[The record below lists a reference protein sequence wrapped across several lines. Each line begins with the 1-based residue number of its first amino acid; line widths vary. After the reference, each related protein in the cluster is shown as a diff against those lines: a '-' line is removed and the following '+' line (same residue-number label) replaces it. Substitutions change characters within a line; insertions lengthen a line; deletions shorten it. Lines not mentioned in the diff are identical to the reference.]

1 MTQDTTKLG
10 VEVSDNGT
18 ANKTLEHIR
27 DLNAFINNTSKDAR
41 AARKELKA
49 LLNESGSAANIGGT
63 AGSRKLSESLNSIGV
78 YSKQRGAAGLTG
90 ASARDFAAQAQGL
103 DGLIRLYATYAANV
117 FALGAAFRGLG
128 QAMETKHMVEG
139 LNQLGAAV
147 GRNLGGL
154 SVRVSE
160 LTGGA
165 ISMREAMQAVAL
177 MSSGGMSSKNI
188 ERLASVARSAS
199 LALGVSM
206 PDAIS
211 RLSRGITKLEPELLD
226 ELGIMTRLEPATQA
240 YARELGK
247 TVTQLTDFE
256 RRQAFANAVLA
267 EGEAKFGAITNL
279 QTNPY
284 DRLISSL
291 KNLAQEGAEVINKV
305 LAPIAEFLSQS
316 PGILGGGVLALLG
329 KIIKSA
335 IPDIGEFKSKLSE
348 SVNAAAELAKVR
360 ASEANE
366 AEIHMTRVAKQQAE
380 ARAIDELQ
388 AVTKAE
394 EQIKAIRDKGL
405 KDYAAANKILN
416 KLGKEGINAI
426 TETDLKVLDATAT
439 RRERRG
445 KKDEA
450 GAYRELSKAL
460 KDYAAAEDLAASAI
474 NKETE
479 AIIKQQ
485 QASKSS
491 IAGITR
497 ALALAAEQEAIK
509 KSIISNAAYNAS
521 LIGISKSAA
530 IMKEEINNSNLALSA
545 WGRSVLVAQGYAA
558 IFTGV
563 LSTLGNAF
571 LKLTNIIAII
581 GTAVAV
587 FTIIDSVFSK
597 ATKELDRFSKALE
610 TSKAS
615 AEGAAR
621 TVAQLERTMTSGTIN
636 GIMSMG
642 NALED
647 LNNNLIEVVES
658 YKDAKKVLKVSL
670 FDSLKDSIKSIFG
683 GGVDKNFANSLLE
696 QVQGALAVLSK
707 SSLKEESQAVF
718 KELLNVNTL
727 DVDSLRNAISKLSI
741 EGVERLQEAMANS
754 SRELSNSSSRVQ
766 TFKQSIDAAT
776 RAYQQFI
783 QSTSN
788 TSPLFRV
795 GASLQ
800 NLGVS
805 MFQMSQSVKLGVTE
819 INAAINHISEFPDAG
834 VIFGTEFVEEL
845 VDIREEFA
853 HNTKV
858 LAVYQSAIEDLDKQM
873 ANSKF
878 NPFKDLNPDVLSK
891 EALAG
896 VERLKELS
904 KAKEQIEQNVTLL
917 SEQQSEKARR
927 LFNQGLESAFSRG
940 AELIRVSLGQAME
953 RGAIAMTRA
962 TIAGLTGAER
972 AKAENSAA
980 KQELDIQLRAIK
992 TNVDLILSQALLR
1005 ASIDKATAASN
1016 LASARQAGKSDQ
1028 EVKAL
1033 EAIEQASDIFY
1044 KIIKEG
1050 EMPNFSSISRFTT
1063 DEDVINR
1070 VRANSIA
1077 DSQRIAEQN
1086 EARVLVE
1093 AQQRALGIS
1102 GAINVRSG
1110 QLEDTQK
1117 LLTLQQQ
1124 VIQNDSQRV
1133 NIVNNLVG
1141 ITSKNTAEMQAQSDR
1156 AALLLKQQSEI
1167 LAIETAI
1174 ANAGGNQAEVKKQE
1188 EFKLL
1193 ALTRHERELDLQHLT
1208 SSQRIIQATLSDLT
1222 RQLDVVRSI
1231 NEFNFKT
1238 GVAQTDLLNAQNN
1251 AYNSLYGASLG
1262 FSAIQN
1268 EILGSQK
1275 AQLDFVR
1282 LTQEASLAFYEKER
1296 KAKEDIARL
1305 DAVRDASTIAEINTQ
1320 LEREAKI
1327 TENVVEAA
1335 KVQLEVQ
1342 QKILEVNK
1350 KAAMQQDRYNRI
1362 MQNSTKAAD
1371 SLAKAFGSVGSSL
1384 GTIAEAFATMVV
1396 NSDKNFNELSRIRK
1410 QQQEVG
1416 ITEATRLEL
1425 EEQYNIQRRQYTQ
1438 DKLASYGSIAGA
1450 AKNLF
1455 DQQSDG
1461 YKILMALER
1470 AMYIAHVA
1478 MSLKQLAVDAMTT
1491 KASMAL
1497 DVAETETSGVLAVV
1511 KSMSSLPFP
1520 ANVLAGVAVAG
1531 IIAALI
1537 AAVGGSGPKVS
1548 GSVPGGSTSD
1558 ESQAVQGTGKT
1569 YINGKL
1575 SDRSG
1580 GALGSTEKVNDIA
1593 NSLDLIQS
1601 NTAASSSFAVTMI
1614 STLQDIERNTK
1625 AVAAEAFK
1633 STNIGKLTSGFGTIE
1648 KSLPATSSGSLL
1660 SGLFPK
1666 SSSKSVEIIDKGIQ
1680 VIGKFS
1686 EIVSQT
1692 AKFLEF
1698 ETVKT
1703 TKTKSGFLGIGGKTK
1718 IKVSTKT
1725 KELSDQAEE
1734 TVVDLFSSLA
1744 FAAISA
1750 SKQVLGSANSEIEKI
1765 LQDFT
1770 ISFKASG
1777 MGLSGEQ
1784 FAEAILA
1791 ESSVVMN
1798 QIIEKALPQ
1807 FEEFR
1812 KLGEGFTSTLI
1823 RMATTVDAVTTQMGM
1838 LLNTNIDAL
1847 VDNTFKVSG
1856 AVLDRLDVS
1865 LSNYNQVLDGI
1876 IETSLNDATRK
1887 VGSAIPNIYRD
1898 LVNQFYTG
1906 YMPSQGLSEIDFQ
1919 LSTEQINNL
1928 IVAEEQLRQARNQI
1942 ALDLGLSNS
1951 KMIDDLNTLQSA
1963 FTQAQIAILNNA
1975 QAQKDFETVN
1985 KLISGELQVSSNKR
1999 INAQMGINAEVETLY
2014 NLSLD
2019 LAEATEIVN
2028 SAFRDQK
2035 FVSMMLYN
2043 SLVETMGGLEEF
2055 TEKTNFFFEN
2065 FFSAPEQLAAKT
2077 NQVNE
2082 SLKDFAEQGVLTSDQ
2097 LVTLTDG
2104 VGNLRLEY
2112 RQIVEAQN
2120 LLTDSGRKAYNT
2132 LLSFAPAITDISDSL
2147 EDNIGSIGKTINQLL
2162 EEFGLDVETFSSIF
2176 SKAILSDDSI
2186 LEIGMEIADTIRE
2199 GYLKAASSSLID
2211 GISNTFVNS
2220 IIAPILN
2227 STMVWTTGDYQ
2238 RATGNFTSFISTLTQ
2253 NAVGLSNML
2262 SNPVFNEAIN
2272 QATTVATTAITK
2284 LAGTL
2289 RNVDNIFSNSK
2300 LVGYKEELLDLQQEH
2315 SNTVLQDAIDAEQ
2328 ERLDLL
2334 QEQADVLQ
2342 STVEDLND
2350 FNRRMVEFKNSL
2362 LVGPQSPLTPLDQY
2376 ATAKT
2381 QLEDA
2386 FATAALATS
2395 EEDRK
2400 AAQDKIQDLASAFL
2414 DMSRNVFSSGSQYT
2428 DDFNFVQSIL
2438 DSLITDSGIN
2448 KSIAQQQLDALNIQI
2463 QASKDAI
2470 QILQDQLDAA
2480 NSANDNLAEISE
2492 RILELNN
2499 LILLENQK
2507 GKDAIANSFTVMDSN
2522 FNNLLTIEELKASGM
2537 ASDETLEEY
2546 LSSIDIN
2553 GDGQISRLESI
2564 SAASSNTFYTLQS
2577 LIPIFEAVKTGIMS
2591 MDSAVTLIAE
2601 INAANQGKGGSGVS
2615 GSYNYGNGTGISV
2628 SPGEVPRR
2636 TSDLGGYIQGN
2647 TVYGKNGR
2655 SMSLS
2660 SATSELNRLV
2670 QSVATGSI
2678 TAKQVYNT
2686 LLDWGFNSQSV
2697 ADILGT
2703 TKQEVLN
2710 WFKYYDSSIPAF
2722 DKGINKVP
2730 EDMLAR
2736 IHKNERILPAADN
2749 ERLMQS
2755 LSNRNDTNIQLINEI
2770 KELNKRIASLQRSVE
2785 VGAVIN
2791 AEATDKNTEEISK
2804 VVKDASSSNNHNNN
2818 IQQKVALK

>member
-18 ANKTLEHIR
+18 AKDVEKKVQ
-27 DLNAFINNTSKDAR
+27 DLNEVIRKTSQEAR
-41 AARKELKA
+41 EARKQLKA
-49 LLNESGSAANIGGT
+49 LQQGEGGT
-63 AGSRKLSESLNSIGV
+63 AGSRKLMKSIDDIAV

-103 DGLIRLYATYAANV
+103 DGLVRLYATYAANV

-128 QAMETKHMVEG
+128 QAMETKNMVEG

-177 MSSGGMSSKNI
+177 TSSGGMSSKNI

-206 PDAIS
+206 PDAMS

-305 LAPIAEFLSQS
+305 LAPTAEFLSQS

-348 SVNAAAELAKVR
+348 SVNAAAELARVR

-366 AEIHMTRVAKQQAE
+366 AEIRMTRVAKQQAE

-479 AIIKQQ
+479 AIVKQQ

-727 DVDSLRNAISKLSI
+727 DVDSLRNAISKLSM

-795 GASLQ
+795 GAALQ

-953 RGAIAMTRA
+953 RGAIAITKA

-1050 EMPNFSSISRFTT
+1050 EMPNFSNISRFTA

-1102 GAINVRSG
+1102 GAINIRSG

-1193 ALTRHERELDLQHLT
+1193 ALTRHERELDLQLLT

-1268 EILGSQK
+1268 EIVGSQK

-1396 NSDKNFNELSRIRK
+1396 NSDKNFNELARIRK

-1438 DKLASYGSIAGA
+1438 DQLASYGSIAGA

-1478 MSLKQLAVDAMTT
+1478 MSLKQLAIDAMTT

-1548 GSVPGGSTSD
+1548 GSVPGGSTSE

-1593 NSLDLIQS
+1593 NSLDLIQN

-1666 SSSKSVEIIDKGIQ
+1666 SSKSVEIIDKGIQ

-1698 ETVKT
+1698 ETIKT

-1718 IKVSTKT
+1718 IKVSTQT
-1725 KELSDQAEE
+1725 KELYDQAEE

-1865 LSNYNQVLDGI
+1865 LSNYSQVLDGI

-1919 LSTEQINNL
+1919 LSTEQTNNL

-2253 NAVGLSNML
+2253 NVVGLSNML

-2400 AAQDKIQDLASAFL
+2400 VAQDKIQDLASAFL

-2564 SAASSNTFYTLQS
+2564 SSASTNTYYTLQS
-2577 LIPIFEAVKTGIMS
+2577 LIPIFEAVKSGIMS
-2591 MDSAVTLIAE
+2591 MDSAIALIAE
-2601 INAANQGKGGSGVS
+2601 INAANESRGGSGIS

-2628 SPGEVPRR
+2628 NPGSPPKE
-2636 TSDLGGYIQGN
+2636 TSALGGYIQGN
-2647 TVYGKNGR
+2647 TVYGINGQ

-2660 SATSELNRLV
+2660 NAVAELTSNVEAVASGSLSARQLYDAIL
-2670 QSVATGSI
+2670 G
-2678 TAKQVYNT
+2678 
-2686 LLDWGFNSQSV
+2686 WGFNSQTV
-2697 ADILGT
+2697 ANVLGT

-2722 DKGINKVP
+2722 AQGINRVP
-2730 EDMLAR
+2730 EDMLAK

-2755 LSNRNDTNIQLINEI
+2755 LSNRNDTNLQLINEL
-2770 KELNKRIASLQRSVE
+2770 KELNKKVTSLQRSVE
-2785 VGAVIN
+2785 IGAVLN

-2804 VVKDASSSNNHNNN
+2804 AVQETSSKDSHNNN
-2818 IQQKVALK
+2818 IQRKVALK

>member
-18 ANKTLEHIR
+18 AKDVEKKVQ
-27 DLNAFINNTSKDAR
+27 DLNEVIRKTSQEAR
-41 AARKELKA
+41 EARKQLKA
-49 LLNESGSAANIGGT
+49 LQQGEGGT
-63 AGSRKLSESLNSIGV
+63 AGSRKLMKSIDDIAV

-103 DGLIRLYATYAANV
+103 DGLVRLYATYAANV

-128 QAMETKHMVEG
+128 QAMETKNMVEG

-177 MSSGGMSSKNI
+177 TSSGGMSSKNI

-206 PDAIS
+206 PDAMS

-360 ASEANE
+360 ASEAKE
-366 AEIHMTRVAKQQAE
+366 AEVSMTREAKQQAE
-380 ARAIDELQ
+380 ARAINELN

-394 EQIKAIRDKGL
+394 EKIQAIRNKGL
-405 KDYAAANKILN
+405 RDYAFASKILK
-416 KLGKEGINAI
+416 KLEKEGIYSI
-426 TETDLKVLDATAT
+426 TQDDIKALDTTAT
-439 RRERRG
+439 RRENRG
-445 KKDEA
+445 KKEEA
-450 GAYRELSKAL
+450 AAYRELSKAV
-460 KDYAAAEDLAASAI
+460 KDYAAAEELAANAI
-474 NKETE
+474 SKET
-479 AIIKQQ
+479 
-485 QASKSS
+485 QALNNQKNVSKFS
-491 IAGITR
+491 IAGMTR
-497 ALALAAEQEAIK
+497 DLAIAAEQEAIK

-530 IMKEEINNSNLALSA
+530 IMKEEINNSTLALSA

-571 LKLTNIIAII
+571 LKLTNIIAYI

-642 NALED
+642 NSLED
-647 LNNNLIEVVES
+647 LNNNLTELVES
-658 YKDAKKVLKVSL
+658 YKEAKKVLKVSI
-670 FDSLKDSIKSIFG
+670 FDSLEDSIKSIFG
-683 GGVDKNFANSLLE
+683 GGVDKNFANNLLE

-718 KELLNVNTL
+718 KELLNINTL
-727 DVDSLRNAISKLSI
+727 DVDSLRNAISKLSM
-741 EGVERLQEAMANS
+741 EGVERLQEAIANS

-795 GASLQ
+795 GAALQ

-917 SEQQSEKARR
+917 SEQQSKKARD
-927 LFNQGLESAFSRG
+927 LFNSGLETAFSRG

-953 RGAIAMTRA
+953 RGAIAITKA

-992 TNVDLILSQALLR
+992 TNIDLILSQALLR

-1016 LASARQAGKSDQ
+1016 LASARQAGKSGQ
-1028 EVKAL
+1028 EIKAL

-1044 KIIKEG
+1044 NIIKEG
-1050 EMPNFSSISRFTT
+1050 GMPNFSSISRFTAISGFT
-1063 DEDVINR
+1063 ADEDVINR

-1102 GAINVRSG
+1102 GAINIRSG

-1268 EILGSQK
+1268 EIVGSQK

-1416 ITEATRLEL
+1416 ITEAARLEL

-1438 DKLASYGSIAGA
+1438 DQLANYGSIAGA

-1511 KSMSSLPFP
+1511 KSMSSVSFP

-1548 GSVPGGSTSD
+1548 GSVPGGSTSE

-1593 NSLDLIQS
+1593 NSLDLIQN

-1666 SSSKSVEIIDKGIQ
+1666 SSKSVEIIDKGIQ

-1698 ETVKT
+1698 ETIKT

-1718 IKVSTKT
+1718 IKVSTQT

-1919 LSTEQINNL
+1919 LSTEQTNNL

-2065 FFSAPEQLAAKT
+2065 FFSAPEQLVAKT

-2097 LVTLTDG
+2097 LITLTDG

-2186 LEIGMEIADTIRE
+2186 LEIGMEIADTIRK

-2386 FATAALATS
+2386 FAAAALATS

-2400 AAQDKIQDLASAFL
+2400 VAQDKIQDLASAFL

-2537 ASDETLEEY
+2537 ASDETLEQY
-2546 LSSIDIN
+2546 LTAIDTN

-2564 SAASSNTFYTLQS
+2564 SSASTNTYYTLQS
-2577 LIPIFEAVKTGIMS
+2577 LIPIFEAVKSGIMS
-2591 MDSAVTLIAE
+2591 MDSAIALIAE
-2601 INAANQGKGGSGVS
+2601 INAANESRGGSGIS
-2615 GSYNYGNGTGISV
+2615 GSYDYGNGTGISV
-2628 SPGEVPRR
+2628 NPGSPPKE
-2636 TSDLGGYIQGN
+2636 TSALGGYIQGN
-2647 TVYGKNGR
+2647 TVYGINGQ

-2660 SATSELNRLV
+2660 NAVAELTSNVEAVASGSLSARQLYDAIL
-2670 QSVATGSI
+2670 G
-2678 TAKQVYNT
+2678 
-2686 LLDWGFNSQSV
+2686 WGFNSQTV
-2697 ADILGT
+2697 ANVLGT

-2722 DKGINKVP
+2722 AQGINRVP
-2730 EDMLAR
+2730 EDMLAK

-2755 LSNRNDTNIQLINEI
+2755 LSNRNDTNLQLINEL
-2770 KELNKRIASLQRSVE
+2770 KELNKKVTSLQRSVE
-2785 VGAVIN
+2785 IGAVLN

-2804 VVKDASSSNNHNNN
+2804 AVQETSSKDSHNNN
-2818 IQQKVALK
+2818 IQRKVALK

>member
-18 ANKTLEHIR
+18 AKDVEKKVQ
-27 DLNAFINNTSKDAR
+27 DLNEVIRKTSQEAR
-41 AARKELKA
+41 EARKQLKA
-49 LLNESGSAANIGGT
+49 LQQDEGGT
-63 AGSRKLSESLNSIGV
+63 AGSRKLMKSIDDIAV

-103 DGLIRLYATYAANV
+103 DGLVRLYATYAANI

-128 QAMETKHMVEG
+128 QAMETKNMVEG

-165 ISMREAMQAVAL
+165 ISLREAMQAVAL
-177 MSSGGMSSKNI
+177 TSSGGISAKNI

-291 KNLAQEGAEVINKV
+291 KNLTQEGAEVINKV

-366 AEIHMTRVAKQQAE
+366 AEIRITRVAKQQAE

-388 AVTKAE
+388 AITKAE

-445 KKDEA
+445 KNDEA

-479 AIIKQQ
+479 AIVKQQ

-597 ATKELDRFSKALE
+597 ATKELDRFTKALE
-610 TSKAS
+610 ASKAS

-621 TVAQLERTMTSGTIN
+621 TVAQLERTLTSGTIN

-658 YKDAKKVLKVSL
+658 YKDAKKVLKDSL

-741 EGVERLQEAMANS
+741 EGVQKLQEAVANS

-795 GASLQ
+795 GAALQ

-805 MFQMSQSVKLGVTE
+805 MFQISQSLKLGVTE

-834 VIFGTEFVEEL
+834 VIFGAEFVEEL
-845 VDIREEFA
+845 VDIREEFV

-953 RGAIAMTRA
+953 RGAIAITKA

-1050 EMPNFSSISRFTT
+1050 EIPNFSSISRFTA

-1070 VRANSIA
+1070 VRANSIG

-1268 EILGSQK
+1268 EIVGSQK

-1371 SLAKAFGSVGSSL
+1371 SLAKAFGGVGSSL

-1396 NSDKNFNELSRIRK
+1396 NSDKNFNELARIRK

-1438 DKLASYGSIAGA
+1438 DQLASYGSIAGA

-1470 AMYIAHVA
+1470 AAYIAHVA
-1478 MSLKQLAVDAMTT
+1478 LSLKQLAIDAATT
-1491 KASMAL
+1491 KASIAL
-1497 DVAETETSGVLAVV
+1497 DVAEAETSGVLAVV
-1511 KSMSSLPFP
+1511 KSISSLPFP
-1520 ANVLAGVAVAG
+1520 FNVLAGVAVAG

-1593 NSLDLIQS
+1593 NSLDLIQN

-1633 STNIGKLTSGFGTIE
+1633 STNIGKLTSGFGTVE
-1648 KSLPATSSGSLL
+1648 KSLPAASSVGLL
-1660 SGLFPK
+1660 SGLFPT
-1666 SSSKSVEIIDKGIQ
+1666 SSKSVEIIDKGIQ

-1718 IKVSTKT
+1718 IKVSTQT

-1744 FAAISA
+1744 FAAINA

-1777 MGLSGEQ
+1777 LGLSGEQ

-1791 ESSVVMN
+1791 ESSVVVN

-1847 VDNTFKVSG
+1847 VDSTFKVSG

-1919 LSTEQINNL
+1919 LSTEQTNNL
-1928 IVAEEQLRQARNQI
+1928 IVAEEHLRQARNQI

-1951 KMIDDLNTLQSA
+1951 KIIDDLNTLQSA

-1999 INAQMGINAEVETLY
+1999 INAQMGINSEVETLY

-2035 FVSMMLYN
+2035 FVSLTLYN
-2043 SLVETMGGLEEF
+2043 SLVETLGGLEEF

-2065 FFSAPEQLAAKT
+2065 FFSAPEQLVAKT

-2097 LVTLTDG
+2097 LATLTDG

-2162 EEFGLDVETFSSIF
+2162 EESGLNVETFSSIF

-2386 FATAALATS
+2386 FAVAALATS

-2414 DMSRNVFSSGSQYT
+2414 DMSRKVFSSGSQYT

-2507 GKDAIANSFTVMDSN
+2507 GKDAVANSFTVMDSN
-2522 FNNLLTIEELKASGM
+2522 FNNLLTIEELKASGI

-2660 SATSELNRLV
+2660 SARSELNRLA

>member
-18 ANKTLEHIR
+18 AKDVEKKVQ
-27 DLNAFINNTSKDAR
+27 DLNEVIRKTSQEAR
-41 AARKELKA
+41 EARKQLKA
-49 LLNESGSAANIGGT
+49 LQQDEGGT
-63 AGSRKLSESLNSIGV
+63 AGSRKLMKSIDDIAV

-103 DGLIRLYATYAANV
+103 DGLVRLYATYAANI

-128 QAMETKHMVEG
+128 QAMETKNMVEG

-165 ISMREAMQAVAL
+165 ISLREAMQAVAL
-177 MSSGGMSSKNI
+177 TSSVGISAKNI

-226 ELGIMTRLEPATQA
+226 ELGIVTRLEPATQA

-291 KNLAQEGAEVINKV
+291 KNLTQEGAEVINKV

-366 AEIHMTRVAKQQAE
+366 AEIRITRVAKQQAE

-388 AVTKAE
+388 AITKAE

-445 KKDEA
+445 KNDEA

-479 AIIKQQ
+479 AIVKQQ

-597 ATKELDRFSKALE
+597 ATKELDRFTKALE
-610 TSKAS
+610 ASKAS

-621 TVAQLERTMTSGTIN
+621 TVAQLERTLTSGTIN

-658 YKDAKKVLKVSL
+658 YKDAKKVLKDSL

-741 EGVERLQEAMANS
+741 EGVQKLQEAVANS

-795 GASLQ
+795 GAALQ

-805 MFQMSQSVKLGVTE
+805 MFQISQSLKLGVTE

-834 VIFGTEFVEEL
+834 VIFGAEFVEEL
-845 VDIREEFA
+845 VDIREEFV

-953 RGAIAMTRA
+953 RGAIAITKA

-1050 EMPNFSSISRFTT
+1050 EIPNFSSISRFTA

-1070 VRANSIA
+1070 VRANSIG

-1268 EILGSQK
+1268 EIVGSQK

-1371 SLAKAFGSVGSSL
+1371 SLAKAFGGVGSSL

-1396 NSDKNFNELSRIRK
+1396 NSDKNFNELARIRK

-1438 DKLASYGSIAGA
+1438 DQLASYGSIAGA

-1470 AMYIAHVA
+1470 AAYIAHVA
-1478 MSLKQLAVDAMTT
+1478 LSLKQLAIDAATT

-1497 DVAETETSGVLAVV
+1497 DVAEAETSGVLAVV
-1511 KSMSSLPFP
+1511 KSISSLPFP
-1520 ANVLAGVAVAG
+1520 FNVLAGVAVAG

-1593 NSLDLIQS
+1593 NSLDLIQN

-1633 STNIGKLTSGFGTIE
+1633 STNIGKLTSGFGTVE
-1648 KSLPATSSGSLL
+1648 KSLPAASSVGLL
-1660 SGLFPK
+1660 SGLFPT
-1666 SSSKSVEIIDKGIQ
+1666 SSKSVEIIDKGIQ

-1718 IKVSTKT
+1718 IKVSTQT

-1744 FAAISA
+1744 FAAINA

-1777 MGLSGEQ
+1777 LGLSGEQ

-1791 ESSVVMN
+1791 ESSVVVN

-1847 VDNTFKVSG
+1847 VDSTFKVSG

-1919 LSTEQINNL
+1919 LSTEQTNNL
-1928 IVAEEQLRQARNQI
+1928 IVAEEHLRQARNQI

-1951 KMIDDLNTLQSA
+1951 KIIDDLNTLQSA

-1999 INAQMGINAEVETLY
+1999 INAQMGINSEVETLY

-2035 FVSMMLYN
+2035 FVSLTLYN
-2043 SLVETMGGLEEF
+2043 SLVETLGGLEEF

-2065 FFSAPEQLAAKT
+2065 FFSAPEQLVAKT

-2097 LVTLTDG
+2097 LATLTDG

-2162 EEFGLDVETFSSIF
+2162 EESGLNVETFSSIF

-2386 FATAALATS
+2386 FAVAALATS

-2414 DMSRNVFSSGSQYT
+2414 DMSRKVFSSGSQYT

-2522 FNNLLTIEELKASGM
+2522 FNNLLTIEELKASGI

-2546 LSSIDIN
+2546 LSSVDIN

-2660 SATSELNRLV
+2660 SARSELNRLA

>member
-18 ANKTLEHIR
+18 AKDVEKKVQ
-27 DLNAFINNTSKDAR
+27 DLNEVIRKTSQEAR
-41 AARKELKA
+41 EARKQLKA
-49 LLNESGSAANIGGT
+49 LQQDEGGT
-63 AGSRKLSESLNSIGV
+63 AGSRKLMKSIDDIAV

-103 DGLIRLYATYAANV
+103 DGLVRLYATYAANI

-128 QAMETKHMVEG
+128 QAMETKNMVEG

-165 ISMREAMQAVAL
+165 ISLREAMQAVAL
-177 MSSGGMSSKNI
+177 TSSVGISAKNI

-291 KNLAQEGAEVINKV
+291 KNLTQEGAEVINKV

-366 AEIHMTRVAKQQAE
+366 AEIRITRVAKQQAE

-388 AVTKAE
+388 AITKAE

-445 KKDEA
+445 KNDEA

-479 AIIKQQ
+479 AIVKQQ

-597 ATKELDRFSKALE
+597 ATKELDRFTKALE
-610 TSKAS
+610 ASKAS

-621 TVAQLERTMTSGTIN
+621 TVAQLERTLTSGTIN

-658 YKDAKKVLKVSL
+658 YKDAKKVLKDSL

-741 EGVERLQEAMANS
+741 EGVQKLQEAVANS

-795 GASLQ
+795 GAALQ

-805 MFQMSQSVKLGVTE
+805 MFQISQSLKLGVTE

-834 VIFGTEFVEEL
+834 VIFGAEFVEEL
-845 VDIREEFA
+845 VDIREEFV

-953 RGAIAMTRA
+953 RGAIAITKA

-1050 EMPNFSSISRFTT
+1050 EIPNFSSISRFTA

-1070 VRANSIA
+1070 VRANSIG

-1268 EILGSQK
+1268 EIVGSQK

-1371 SLAKAFGSVGSSL
+1371 SLAKAFGGVGSSL

-1396 NSDKNFNELSRIRK
+1396 NSDKNFNELARIRK

-1438 DKLASYGSIAGA
+1438 DQLASYGSIAGA

-1470 AMYIAHVA
+1470 AAYIAHVA
-1478 MSLKQLAVDAMTT
+1478 LSLKQLAIDAATT

-1497 DVAETETSGVLAVV
+1497 DVAEAETSGVLAVV
-1511 KSMSSLPFP
+1511 KSISSLPFP
-1520 ANVLAGVAVAG
+1520 FNVLAGVAVAG

-1593 NSLDLIQS
+1593 NSLDLIQN

-1633 STNIGKLTSGFGTIE
+1633 STNIGKLTSGFGTVE
-1648 KSLPATSSGSLL
+1648 KSLPAASSVGLL
-1660 SGLFPK
+1660 SGLFPT
-1666 SSSKSVEIIDKGIQ
+1666 SSKSVEIIDKGIQ

-1718 IKVSTKT
+1718 IKVSTQT

-1744 FAAISA
+1744 FAAINA

-1777 MGLSGEQ
+1777 LGLSGEQ

-1791 ESSVVMN
+1791 ESSVVVN

-1847 VDNTFKVSG
+1847 VDSTFKVSG

-1919 LSTEQINNL
+1919 LSTEQTNNL
-1928 IVAEEQLRQARNQI
+1928 IVAEEHLRQARNQI

-1951 KMIDDLNTLQSA
+1951 KIIDDLNTLQSA

-1999 INAQMGINAEVETLY
+1999 INAQMGINSEVETLY

-2035 FVSMMLYN
+2035 FVSLTLYN
-2043 SLVETMGGLEEF
+2043 SLVETLGGLEEF

-2065 FFSAPEQLAAKT
+2065 FFSAPEQLVAKT

-2097 LVTLTDG
+2097 LATLTDG

-2162 EEFGLDVETFSSIF
+2162 EESGLNVETFSSIF

-2386 FATAALATS
+2386 FAVAALATS

-2414 DMSRNVFSSGSQYT
+2414 DMSRKVFSSGSQYT

-2522 FNNLLTIEELKASGM
+2522 FNNLLTIEELKASGI

-2546 LSSIDIN
+2546 LSSVDIN

-2660 SATSELNRLV
+2660 SARSELNRLA

>member
-18 ANKTLEHIR
+18 AKDVEKKVQ
-27 DLNAFINNTSKDAR
+27 DLNEVIRKTSQEAR
-41 AARKELKA
+41 EARKQLKA
-49 LLNESGSAANIGGT
+49 LQQDEGGT
-63 AGSRKLSESLNSIGV
+63 AGSRKLMKSIDDIAV

-103 DGLIRLYATYAANV
+103 DGLVRLYATYAANI

-128 QAMETKHMVEG
+128 QAMETKNMVEG

-165 ISMREAMQAVAL
+165 ISLREAMQAVAL
-177 MSSGGMSSKNI
+177 TSSGGISAKNI

-291 KNLAQEGAEVINKV
+291 KNLTQEGAEVINKV

-366 AEIHMTRVAKQQAE
+366 AEIRITRVAKQQAE

-388 AVTKAE
+388 AITKAE

-445 KKDEA
+445 KNDEA

-479 AIIKQQ
+479 AIVKQQ

-597 ATKELDRFSKALE
+597 ATKELDRFTKALE
-610 TSKAS
+610 ASKAS

-621 TVAQLERTMTSGTIN
+621 TVAQLERTLTSGTIN

-658 YKDAKKVLKVSL
+658 YKDAKKVLKDSL

-741 EGVERLQEAMANS
+741 EGVQKLQEAVANS

-795 GASLQ
+795 GAALQ

-805 MFQMSQSVKLGVTE
+805 MFQISQSLKLGVTE

-834 VIFGTEFVEEL
+834 VIFGAEFVEEL
-845 VDIREEFA
+845 VDIREEFV

-953 RGAIAMTRA
+953 RGAIAITKA

-1050 EMPNFSSISRFTT
+1050 EIPNFSSISRFTA

-1070 VRANSIA
+1070 VRANSIG

-1268 EILGSQK
+1268 EIVGSQK

-1371 SLAKAFGSVGSSL
+1371 SLAKAFGGVGSSL

-1396 NSDKNFNELSRIRK
+1396 NSDKNFNELARIRK

-1438 DKLASYGSIAGA
+1438 DQLASYGSIAGA

-1470 AMYIAHVA
+1470 AAYIAHVA
-1478 MSLKQLAVDAMTT
+1478 LSLKQLAIDAATT
-1491 KASMAL
+1491 KASIAL
-1497 DVAETETSGVLAVV
+1497 DVAEAETSGVLAVV
-1511 KSMSSLPFP
+1511 KSISSLPFP
-1520 ANVLAGVAVAG
+1520 FNVLAGVAVAG

-1593 NSLDLIQS
+1593 NSLDLIQN

-1633 STNIGKLTSGFGTIE
+1633 STNIGKLTSGFGTVE
-1648 KSLPATSSGSLL
+1648 KSLPAASSVGLL
-1660 SGLFPK
+1660 SGLFPT
-1666 SSSKSVEIIDKGIQ
+1666 SSKSVEIIDKGIQ

-1718 IKVSTKT
+1718 IKVSTQT

-1744 FAAISA
+1744 FAAINA

-1777 MGLSGEQ
+1777 LGLSGEQ

-1791 ESSVVMN
+1791 ESSVVVN

-1847 VDNTFKVSG
+1847 VDSTFKVSG

-1919 LSTEQINNL
+1919 LSTEQTNNL
-1928 IVAEEQLRQARNQI
+1928 IVAEEHLRQARNQI

-1951 KMIDDLNTLQSA
+1951 KIIDDLNTLQSA

-1999 INAQMGINAEVETLY
+1999 INAQMGIYFLFVTLY

-2035 FVSMMLYN
+2035 FVSLTLYN
-2043 SLVETMGGLEEF
+2043 SLVETLGGLEEF

-2065 FFSAPEQLAAKT
+2065 FFSAPEQLVAKT

-2097 LVTLTDG
+2097 LATLTDG

-2162 EEFGLDVETFSSIF
+2162 EESGLNVETFSSIF

-2386 FATAALATS
+2386 FAVAALATS

-2414 DMSRNVFSSGSQYT
+2414 DMSRKVFSSGSQYT

-2507 GKDAIANSFTVMDSN
+2507 GKDAVANSFTVMDSN
-2522 FNNLLTIEELKASGM
+2522 FNNLLTIEELKASGI

-2660 SATSELNRLV
+2660 SARSELNRLA